1 MSGALLEVKDLKVAY
16 EGAGLG
22 VQGLSFSVDQGEIVA
37 LLGANGAGKTTTL
50 RAVSGFLPSD
60 IARVTAG
67 SVSFQGQ
74 LLGTMAPHRRI
85 AKGMAI
91 VPERDKVFRFLT
103 VEENIRVSAMN
114 SRGHKVAETIDLIY
128 ELFPALKDRL
138 KTSAGLLSGG
148 ERQMLGISRALM
160 SNPTLL
166 LADEVSLGIAP
177 NLVLQ
182 LLETLKRINK
192 ERGITIVLVE
202 QNAGAALR
210 IADRVLVLENGRS
223 VMEGTPK
230 ELLRREDFFAKYFGI
245 EEAEEITDTDGMA
258 NHG

>member
-1 MSGALLEVKDLKVAY
+1 MSGVLLEVKDLKVGY
-16 EGAGLG
+16 DGAGLG
-22 VQGLSFSVDQGEIVA
+22 VQGLSFSVNEGEIVA

-67 SVSFQGQ
+67 SVSFQGRV
-74 LLGTMAPHRRI
+74 LGTMAPHRRV
-85 AKGMAI
+85 KRGMAI

-114 SRGHKVAETIDLIY
+114 NRGHDVAKTVDLIY
-128 ELFPALKDRL
+128 ELFPALKNRR
-138 KTSAGLLSGG
+138 TTAAGLLSGG

-160 SNPTLL
+160 SNPSLL

-230 ELLRREDFFAKYFGI
+230 ELLQREDFFAKYFGI
-245 EEAEEITDTDGMA
+245 EDAADTEETEGMVNDG
-258 NHG
+258 